1 MMLNQWPRA
10 TDYGGRTYL
19 MALRGGGEGRSREPR
34 RSMGQE
40 GAGLPDGV
48 GKRSPRGR
56 EKNLVGVGLGFLIMT
71 LRTQEM
77 KGKVDKCDYFRL
89 ICLGIEKKAKWKNNL

>member
-48 GKRSPRGR
+48 GKKSPRGR
-56 EKNLVGVGLGFLIMT
+56 EKKFGWCWSWFLDDDIANP
-71 LRTQEM
+71 RNERKSRQ
-77 KGKVDKCDYFRL
+77 VRL
-89 ICLGIEKKAKWKNNL
+89 F